1 MPDKRAFVWD
11 AQPGFYTF
19 RKSLLLSKPR
29 DVTYRQHKSLRIL
42 VMCSPVCS
50 GPLGFYTPP
59 LLICAAR
66 RTVRLE
72 SPMTAPEVP
81 SQMQE
86 FNEIAAVIL
95 SEVFRTFP
103 IARAIDPDRVAD
115 ALGLDR
121 QQVMASAW
129 PFDKVFASTLDWL
142 IDEGFVRRIGPL
154 SVDGVVLTTKGMAAL
169 NIVPPSLSRPLGKE
183 LADATE
189 QASTEGG
196 KRKISELMGN
206 FFGSAIGSFTKTIA
220 G

>member
-1 MPDKRAFVWD
+1 
-11 AQPGFYTF
+11 
-19 RKSLLLSKPR
+19 
-29 DVTYRQHKSLRIL
+29 
-42 VMCSPVCS
+42 
-50 GPLGFYTPP
+50 
-59 LLICAAR
+59 
-66 RTVRLE
+66 
-72 SPMTAPEVP
+72 MTAPEVP

-121 QQVMASAW
+121 RQVMASAW
-129 PFDKVFASTLDWL
+129 PFDTVFVSTLDWL
-142 IDEGFVRRIGPL
+142 MNEGFVRSSGPL
-154 SVDGVVLTTKGMAAL
+154 SEGVVLTTKGMAAL